1 MMFFEQVLEVNDQK
15 RIVLRVLNMIL
26 NLFFVTCN
34 YSFWPFFHGS
44 GSENFAHPD
53 LNSGKKVRSGS
64 GTVTLQKA
72 PKKVVC
78 SPFRYCRGGS
88 CNSIVTG
95 TGTGTGTQ
103 HNNFYTEISTV
114 VTKQIMSN
122 QIIQTTVV
130 DSNLYLVVKHFCN
143 CPHLLRYKLQISWIY
158 SRSHLQCTK

>member
-44 GSENFAHPD
+44 GSEIFAHPD

-78 SPFRYCRGGS
+78 SPFRYCRWGS
-88 CNSIVTG
+88 CNSSHRYRYLAQQLLYRNFDSIVT
-95 TGTGTGTQ
+95 
-103 HNNFYTEISTV
+103 
-114 VTKQIMSN
+114 KWIMSN

-143 CPHLLRYKLQISWIY
+143 CPNLLRYKLQISWIY